1 MRSIKLLT
9 KTTAITLALA
19 TTVSAA
25 ALAAEGTKP
34 AKVTISVGNQG
45 TPWSVVGAAIS
56 QLMAKEGIK
65 SNTELGGGLS
75 NVVTVSNNRT
85 NTGFTMAAVL
95 PMAYEG
101 AKPFP
106 KKIDNVRGIGA
117 FMINTTHVMLRK
129 NAGVKDFAGLK
140 GKPFAT
146 QPVGNVTT
154 LAFQLLLEANGLS
167 EKDLKISRGG
177 QNFGAN
183 QLKDRKVVGFTATT
197 GIPSAAFID
206 AAQTM
211 DIMFLS
217 ISDEALAKVQKVNS
231 GFVRGEI
238 PANTYNGQ
246 SAPVNTMATRSMLI
260 TNTSVTDDEA
270 YFITKTIVENLDTIR
285 KVHGSVKTLTPEFM
299 ARPPAIELHPG
310 AKRYYVEKGYLK

>member
-1 MRSIKLLT
+1 MRSIRLLT

-19 TTVSAA
+19 TTFSAA

-129 NAGVKDFAGLK
+129 NAGVTDFAGLK

-167 EKDLKISRGG
+167 EKDLNISRGG

-211 DIMFLS
+211 DIMFLPV
-217 ISDEALAKVQKVNS
+217 SDEALAKVQKMNS
-231 GFVRGEI
+231 GFVRGDI

-246 SAPVNTMATRSMLI
+246 TAAVNTMATRSMLI

-285 KVHGSVKTLTPEFM
+285 KVHGSVRTLTPEFM

>member
-1 MRSIKLLT
+1 MTSIGQLT
-9 KTTAITLALA
+9 KTTVLTLAVAFA
-19 TTVSAA
+19 TPAVASAA
-25 ALAAEGTKP
+25 DGKKP

-56 QLMAKEGIK
+56 QIMSKAGVK

-75 NVVTVSNNRT
+75 NVVTVSNDRT

-106 KKIDNVRGIGA
+106 RKIDNVRGIGS
-117 FMINTTHVMLRK
+117 FMVNTTHVMVRAD
-129 NAGVKDFAGLK
+129 AGVKTFEDLK
-140 GKPFAT
+140 ARPFAT
-146 QPVGNVTT
+146 QPIGNVTT
-154 LAFQLLLEANGLS
+154 LAFQLLLNAHGLKES
-167 EKDLKISRGG
+167 DLKISRGG

-206 AAQTM
+206 AAQTI
-211 DIMFLS
+211 DVAFLPV
-217 ISDEALAKVQKVNS
+217 SDAALAKLQKVNP
-231 GFVRGEI
+231 GFVSAAI

-246 SAPVNTMATRSMLI
+246 TEAVPSMATQSMLI
-260 TNTSVTDDEA
+260 TNTKVTDDEA

-285 KVHGSVKTLTPEFM
+285 KVHGSVKNLTPEFM
-299 ARPPAIELHPG
+299 AKPPAIELHPG